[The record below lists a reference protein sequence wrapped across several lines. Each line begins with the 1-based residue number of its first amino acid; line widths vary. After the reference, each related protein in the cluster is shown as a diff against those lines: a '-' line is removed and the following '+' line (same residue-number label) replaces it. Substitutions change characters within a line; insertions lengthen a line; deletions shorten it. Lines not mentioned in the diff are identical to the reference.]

1 MAIELTR
8 PVAADGAALADICY
22 RAFKDISD
30 RHGYESDFHNVQF
43 AQMVISGCIANESG
57 YSVAANVDG
66 TLAGSNFFSFTDE
79 VAGVGPVSVDPERQG
94 AGAGRALME
103 DLLRAAKEQ
112 GIERVRLMQDAFN
125 MTSLALYAS
134 LGFDTKHPAA
144 LLEPV
149 PKAHPDVRLMAPD
162 DLDAVEALSLDI
174 YKVSR
179 RDDAGQHIGRGPFK
193 PFVRERNG
201 RIVGYFVIGMVGHG
215 CAESEDDLLVL
226 AQHAASEAPPE
237 IARCFCPLR
246 EGSLYRK
253 MLAAGFRNRKVMNLM
268 TIGPYDEPEGAWMPS
283 VGY

>member
-1 MAIELTR
+1 MAIEITR

-30 RHGYESDFHNVQF
+30 KHGFPTDFQTTEF

-57 YSVAANVDG
+57 YAVAARVDG
-66 TLAGSNFFSFTDE
+66 TLAGSNFFTFTDE
-79 VAGVGPVSVDPERQG
+79 VAGVGPISVDPERQG
-94 AGAGRALME
+94 GGVGRLLME
-103 DLLRAAKEQ
+103 DMLRAAQEQ

-134 LGFDTKHPAA
+134 LGFDTRHPAA
-144 LLEPV
+144 LLEPA
-149 PKAHPDVRLMAPD
+149 PKPHHDVRPMTLD
-162 DLDAVEALSLDI
+162 DLDAVEALSRDI

-179 RDDAGQHIGRGPFK
+179 RDDAGHHIGGGPFK

-201 RIVGYFVIGMVGHG
+201 RVVGYFVIGIIGHG

-226 AQHAASEAPPE
+226 AQHAASEVPAE

-246 EGSLYRK
+246 EGELYRK